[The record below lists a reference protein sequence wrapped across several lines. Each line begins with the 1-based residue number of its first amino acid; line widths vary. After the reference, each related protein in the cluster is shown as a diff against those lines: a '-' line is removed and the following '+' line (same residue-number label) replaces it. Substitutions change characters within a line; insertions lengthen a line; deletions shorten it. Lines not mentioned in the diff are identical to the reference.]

1 MEEKKNEID
10 NDIITTTIGI
20 FKNYLKYSNEFN
32 NFLHEVK
39 IILNKNNKFEAEEI
53 KIDNIND
60 YDCANIYYTKLL
72 KKLNNELPKVIPF
85 DFAFNKSLRIY
96 YIILII
102 KMLIAV
108 INVNHSNLNED
119 MINFIYQM
127 FLNFFILIIH

>member
-20 FKNYLKYSNEFN
+20 FN

-96 YIILII
+96 YILLII